1 MNAAEGIALRWL
13 RTIREPQDARQV
25 ARATG
30 LPLGATEDALRALMR
45 AGLATR
51 RPSPVRGEAPMWT
64 ERGGGHG
71 APMAAGDART
81 GATGEG

>member
-13 RTIREPQDARQV
+13 HTIREPQDARQV

-30 LPLGATEDALRALMR
+30 MPLGATEEALRALAR

-51 RPSPVRGEAPMWT
+51 RPSPVRGDAPVWT
-64 ERGGGHG
+64 ATG
-71 APMAAGDART
+71 GDAR
-81 GATGEG
+81 